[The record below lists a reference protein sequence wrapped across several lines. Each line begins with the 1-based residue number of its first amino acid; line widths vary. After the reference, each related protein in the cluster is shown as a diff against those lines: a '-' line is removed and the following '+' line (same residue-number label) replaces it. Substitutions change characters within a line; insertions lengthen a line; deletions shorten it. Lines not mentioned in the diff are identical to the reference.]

1 MNRKQKIQE
10 LLNKLNTL
18 KEERLELPAY
28 IDTQLS
34 RERATSITSAE
45 TSPTALALK
54 RVGKDLNKIQRSPA
68 VKNLFKLLRKA
79 EYTNQERFEK
89 MSSDFSDKLDA
100 LASELATSDS
110 RGQTNEAYLKQLYE
124 RLSGYIGEFE
134 REKVNSETSGM
145 LLRAEYDRLERE
157 LRNIE
162 EGTNKALLEGGF
174 EVNSVSAVASEALKT
189 AVEASS
195 KVDLIPESLK
205 KLEADLLSRIAKIRG
220 GNMNRNIAISGNTS
234 VLSMFND
241 INLKPGAGTT
251 ITYANNIVTG
261 FTDVTIT
268 ATGSGSGI
276 TREINNVAVDTN
288 AGATAGIDYV
298 YLVSGTTAIT
308 LPTAVN
314 NDNLYTVKN
323 VGNGIVTVNTTG
335 GETIDDD
342 STVIMPVK
350 YTSVDII
357 SNGTDWKIT

>member
-10 LLNKLNTL
+10 LLNRLNSL

-34 RERATSITSAE
+34 REKANSVTSAE
-45 TSPTALALK
+45 TSPTALAIR

-79 EYTNQERFEK
+79 EYTNLERFEK
-89 MSSDFSDKLDA
+89 MSNDFSEKLDA
-100 LASELATSDS
+100 LASELTNADS

-124 RLSGYIGEFE
+124 RLSGYIQDFE
-134 REKVNSETSGM
+134 KEKINSETSST

-174 EVNSVSAVASEALKT
+174 EVNNVSAIASEALKT
-189 AVEASS
+189 AVEATS
-195 KVDLIPESLK
+195 KVDSIPDSLK
-205 KLEADLLSRIAKIRG
+205 KLESDLLSRIAKIGG
-220 GNMNRNIAISGNTS
+220 GNMNRNIAIGGNTS

-241 INLKPGAGTT
+241 INLKPGTGVT
-251 ITYANNIVTG
+251 ITYANNIATN
-261 FTDVTIT
+261 FTDVTIS

-276 TREINNVAVDTN
+276 TREINNVAINTN
-288 AGATAGIDYV
+288 AGASAGIDYV

-308 LPTAVN
+308 LPTAVGN
-314 NDNLYTVKN
+314 TNLYTIKN

-342 STVIMPVK
+342 SNVIMPVK
-350 YTSVDII
+350 YTAVDII
-357 SNGTDWKIT
+357 SNGTNWKIT

>member
-1 MNRKQKIQE
+1 MTRKQKIQE

-18 KEERLELPAY
+18 KEERLALPEY

-34 RERATSITSAE
+34 REKANSITSAE

-79 EYTNQERFEK
+79 EYTNQERFDAISK
-89 MSSDFSDKLDA
+89 DFSEKIDA
-100 LASELATSDS
+100 LKEELTNADS
-110 RGQTNEAYLKQLYE
+110 RGQTNEAYLNQLYE
-124 RLSGYIGEFE
+124 RLSGYIADFE
-134 REKVNSETSGM
+134 KEKINTETSGM

-157 LRNIE
+157 LKNIE

-174 EVNSVSAVASEALKT
+174 EVNQVSAIASEALKT
-189 AVEASS
+189 AVEATS
-195 KVDLIPESLK
+195 KIDMIPESLK
-205 KLEADLLSRIAKIRG
+205 KLESDLLSRIAKIGG
-220 GNMNRNIAISGNTS
+220 GNMNRNIAIGGNTS

-241 INLKPGAGTT
+241 INLKPGTGVT
-251 ITYANNIVTG
+251 ITYANNIATN
-261 FTDVTIT
+261 FTDVTIS

-276 TREINNVAVDTN
+276 TREINNVAINTN
-288 AGATAGIDYV
+288 AGATTGIDYV

-308 LPTAVN
+308 LPTAVGN
-314 NDNLYTVKN
+314 SNLYTVKN

-357 SNGTDWKIT
+357 SNGTNWKIT